1 MDKKWSEEVNFNSE
15 PCWVSCWHC
24 RCDKSAGW
32 EVGTIFRLSPGNV
45 GLITHQCLAAPRTRW
60 KDVAG
65 AQASHHSGQPR
76 PGRGHYTWWYDD
88 NHNASQATFN
98 LLLACRPRPITTL
111 FDLGQ
116 PMRERPSILHKW
128 MLIIWAV
135 IILRPDGNS
144 NLALQPGSSPRCN
157 MQHDG
162 HHHYPPTCRV
172 RQLRALK
179 SLITWRR
186 TLPCRY
192 PDSRSPIFSSL
203 NG

>member
-1 MDKKWSEEVNFNSE
+1 MLGRDLS
-15 PCWVSCWHC
+15 
-24 RCDKSAGW
+24 
-32 EVGTIFRLSPGNV
+32 IFSSSPGNS
-45 GLITHQCLAAPRTRW
+45 GLIESLIPPVIRVNINSLLVNSALLREGCGGGWAVLGCA
-60 KDVAG
+60 
-65 AQASHHSGQPR
+65 
-76 PGRGHYTWWYDD
+76 GRGHQQWWYHD

-111 FDLGQ
+111 SDLGQ